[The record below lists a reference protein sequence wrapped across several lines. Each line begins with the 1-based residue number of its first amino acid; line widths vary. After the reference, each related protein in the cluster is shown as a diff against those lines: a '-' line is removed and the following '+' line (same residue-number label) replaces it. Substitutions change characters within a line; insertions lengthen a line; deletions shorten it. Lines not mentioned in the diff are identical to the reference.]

1 MTTREYNQN
10 ELYIKNTIKFM
21 NEGGIW
27 YWPDKGEIYNL
38 TNGKLKPETKRGE
51 LSLKEIVRKEFY
63 EQNCISL

>member
-38 TNGKLKPETKRGE
+38 INGKLKAETKRGE